1 MSAPV
6 PPDPYRIK
14 RILNKLEIVWSDDPT
29 KSMNDIWMDAWI
41 ETEKYEDLTDD
52 HLEKSLDTYL
62 KDHSLSGWKS

>member
-29 KSMNDIWMDAWI
+29 KSMNDIWMDAWM
-41 ETEKYEDLTDD
+41 ETEKYEDLKDD

-62 KDHSLSGWKS
+62 KDHSVSQWKS